1 MLYILFAFLV
11 NKNKNIKKQTIT
23 TKNLVY
29 LTLSIMCLNVQIPGN
44 NDAGPG
50 AEDGQVPG
58 LPEDDALAEAT
69 LELQVEGLQL

>member
-11 NKNKNIKKQTIT
+11 NKNKNIKKQSIT

-29 LTLSIMCLNVQIPGN
+29 LTLSIMCLNVQIPGD

-50 AEDGQVPG
+50 AEDGQVPR

-69 LELQVEGLQL
+69 LELQVGGLQV